1 VNRVALACRGR
12 FTTLLGNQGDTWE
25 WDGTVWSRVAP
36 PNPSLARTGHG
47 LVFDS
52 RRRRTVLYG
61 GSPLSDTWEWNGS
74 TWTQVAVPGPP
85 ARYFH
90 GMAYDSARGRVVAYG
105 GQPQGGGNALA
116 ETWEWDGTTW
126 TQLFPAR
133 SPGPRMGCAMAQR
146 SPSGRVLLHAGA
158 LDGWGRSPLADT
170 WEWDG
175 TSWTQV
181 VTAPSPGT
189 RSFHAMTYD
198 PDRRLALL
206 YGGAIPPP
214 PGSGPQMQ
222 VASDLWEFSDR
233 FGPAGPGQPAGGALP
248 ITFTPPRIGTSF
260 CVSFS
265 DPPPTGAGFGILL
278 VASGTPL
285 QPPAVLNPPG
295 VCAVAYLHLL
305 PQAAFMVY
313 GDPAVF
319 CLPIPPNPALA
330 GQLFTLQ
337 GAALEVGVC
346 FRLTDAL
353 AGEILM

>member
-1 VNRVALACRGR
+1 VPRQDAALAHDPLRDRTVLFGGYHDPVS
-12 FTTLLGNQGDTWE
+12 LGDTWE
-25 WDGTVWSRVAP
+25 WDGSSWTERTSL
-36 PNPSLARTGHG
+36 PSPSGRLDATMA
-47 LVFDS
+47 FDAT
-52 RRRRTVLYG
+52 RGTVLLFG
-61 GSPLSDTWEWNGS
+61 G
-74 TWTQVAVPGPP
+74 
-85 ARYFH
+85 
-90 GMAYDSARGRVVAYG
+90 YDGD
-105 GQPQGGGNALA
+105 LLDD
-116 ETWEWDGTTW
+116 TWEWDGTGW
-126 TQLFPAR
+126 SQLAPATSPPAR
-133 SPGPRMGCAMAQR
+133 RGAAMAYDLAR
-146 SPSGRVLLHAGA
+146 RRMLLFGGFGGDFTPA
-158 LDGWGRSPLADT
+158 LADT

-295 VCAVAYLHLL
+295 VCVVAYLHLL